1 MSRIDTLK
9 KQFPHLNITLLDL
22 LSEID
27 GTESHKYLQLLCKV
41 FKKNHSFENPNDPEH
56 KYRKEEMNSVLN
68 KAGINSTDDASVGYI
83 KTRFL
88 DMYNISD
95 LELFHEFKTHM
106 ENNRIEGTDLT
117 KYSDI
122 SDLQRAISYAN
133 IKAVQ
138 KSLEKQ
144 VHKEYEDDKWLFVR
158 PLSFESS
165 RVYGS
170 ATKWCTTFKR
180 EKEYFF
186 KYFHQGALVYVIN
199 KQNGYKAAMYI
210 EIHNITSDEVSF
222 WNSEDTRVDF
232 LSLEFDDYLIPIFKR
247 IKGDR
252 KKNSEFLSSIELLDV
267 AKDCNSIHRLF
278 NSNEKCVPIE
288 EPALEE
294 LMDVEVQ
301 IRRMYDNRMLVDED
315 LIPSSNPIPLMNA

>member
-27 GTESHKYLQLLCKV
+27 GTDSHKYLQLLCKI
-41 FKKNHSFENPNDPEH
+41 FKKNHSFENPNDPDN
-56 KYRKEEMNSVLN
+56 KYRLEEMNSVLN
-68 KAGINSTDDASVGYI
+68 KVGIASTEDSSLGYI

-95 LELFHEFKTHM
+95 LELFNEFKTHM

-117 KYSDI
+117 KYSSI

-138 KSLEKQ
+138 KNLEKQ
-144 VHKEYEDDKWLFVR
+144 VYKEYEDDKWLFVR

-165 RVYGS
+165 AVYGS

-186 KYFHQGALVYVIN
+186 KYFHQGVLVYVIN

-210 EIHNITSDEVSF
+210 EIHTNSTDEVSF
-222 WNSEDTRVDF
+222 WNSEDSRVDF
-232 LSLEFDDYLIPIFKR
+232 LTLEFDDYLIPIFKR
-247 IKGDR
+247 IKNER
-252 KKNSEFLSSIELLDV
+252 KKNSEFLSNSELMNIAIECNSLHRLLNSSSENILSETPQLIELDT
-267 AKDCNSIHRLF
+267 A
-278 NSNEKCVPIE
+278 E
-288 EPALEE
+288 A
-294 LMDVEVQ
+294 Q
-301 IRRMYDNRMLVDED
+301 IRQMYERGIMEREPV
-315 LIPSSNPIPLMNA
+315 PRMNA

>member
-9 KQFPHLNITLLDL
+9 KQFPHLNITLLDF

-27 GTESHKYLQLLCKV
+27 GTESHKYLQLLCKI
-41 FKKNHSFENPNDPEH
+41 FKKNHSFENPNDPDN
-56 KYRKEEMNSVLN
+56 KYRLEEMNSALN
-68 KAGINSTDDASVGYI
+68 KVGIDSTEDSSLGYI

-117 KYSDI
+117 KYSSI

-133 IKAVQ
+133 IKSVQ
-138 KSLEKQ
+138 KNLEKQ

-165 RVYGS
+165 AVYGS

-180 EKEYFF
+180 EKDYFF

-199 KQNGYKAAMYI
+199 KQTGYKAAMYV
-210 EIHNITSDEVSF
+210 EINKNSSDEISF
-222 WNSEDTRVDF
+222 WNSEDSRVDF

-247 IKGDR
+247 IKSER
-252 KKNSEFLSSIELLDV
+252 KKNSEFLPHPELLNI
-267 AKDCNSIHRLF
+267 AIECNSLHRLF
-278 NSNEKCVPIE
+278 DSPVETTLPEPPQLIE
-288 EPALEE
+288 LDSAEAQIRQMYERGVMEREPAP
-294 LMDVEVQ
+294 
-301 IRRMYDNRMLVDED
+301 R
-315 LIPSSNPIPLMNA
+315 MNA

>member
-27 GTESHKYLQLLCKV
+27 GTDSHKYLQLLCKI
-41 FKKNHSFENPNDPEH
+41 FKKNHSFENPNDPDN
-56 KYRKEEMNSVLN
+56 KYRLEEMNSVLN
-68 KAGINSTDDASVGYI
+68 KVGIDSTEDSSLGYI

-95 LELFHEFKTHM
+95 LELFNEFKTHM

-117 KYSDI
+117 KYSSI

-138 KSLEKQ
+138 KNLEKQ
-144 VHKEYEDDKWLFVR
+144 VYKEYEDDKWLFVR

-165 RVYGS
+165 AVYGS

-199 KQNGYKAAMYI
+199 KQNGYKAAMFI
-210 EIHNITSDEVSF
+210 EIHKESSDEISF

-232 LSLEFDDYLIPIFKR
+232 LTLEFDDYLTPIFKR
-247 IKGDR
+247 IKSER
-252 KKNSEFLSSIELLDV
+252 KKNSEFLSPTELLDV
-267 AKDCNSIHRLF
+267 ARDCNSIHRLL
-278 NSNEKCVPIE
+278 NSHEKCVAIE
-288 EPALEE
+288 EPAPVGLID
-294 LMDVEVQ
+294 MEVQ
-301 IRRMYDNRMLVDED
+301 IRRMYDNRMLEDEG
-315 LIPSSNPIPLMNA
+315 LIPIANPLPSMNA